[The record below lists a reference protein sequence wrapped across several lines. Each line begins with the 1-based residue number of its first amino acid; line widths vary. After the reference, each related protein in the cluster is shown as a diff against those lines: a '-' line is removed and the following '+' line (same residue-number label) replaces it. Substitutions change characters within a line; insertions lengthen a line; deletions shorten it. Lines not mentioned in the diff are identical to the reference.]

1 MHWSC
6 QEDADHLKRD
16 HKLRLGF
23 MLNYSVF
30 LFQNMMK
37 IEEAR
42 SVAKRAFDEA
52 LVELPQMSKYKQ
64 E

>member
-1 MHWSC
+1 M
-6 QEDADHLKRD
+6 KRE

-37 IEEAR
+37 VEEAR
-42 SVAKRAFDEA
+42 SVAKRAFDDA
-52 LVELPQMSKYKQ
+52 LAEFP
-64 E
+64 